1 MSDNN
6 GNTGLPEGKSDLYL
20 LKTMLDRLYGGDSGE
35 LYLRLTDRFGTFG
48 GVFDATAEELLAVD
62 GMTERVAS
70 FFTFIRPA
78 YRQALLRDGS
88 ACVIDGELAAARFAT
103 AYFMNKRRA
112 GDRCVYLDKKSRV
125 LRTEKTDL
133 SVMPAVGGACRAG
146 ADKLIVMSGRP
157 FSAAL
162 APSIERLTAV
172 RALIGPLVA
181 LGIEFVDYIEYGA
194 FAMYS
199 LRREL
204 SGKPPVIAAE
214 CAESE
219 KYAPVDFLPR
229 LTERLECMRGRRVM
243 AFVGN
248 QV

>member
-1 MSDNN
+1 MGETN
-6 GNTGLPEGKSDLYL
+6 GIELPEGKSDLYL

-48 GVFDATAEELLAVD
+48 GVFDATAAELLAVD

-78 YRQALLRDGS
+78 YRQALLRDGE
-88 ACVIDGELAAARFAT
+88 CVIDGESAAARFAT
-103 AYFMNKRRA
+103 AFFMNKRHA
-112 GDRCVYLDKKSRV
+112 GEHCVFLDKKSRI

-133 SVMPAVGGACRAG
+133 DTASAVGGACRSN
-146 ADKLIVMSGRP
+146 ADKLLVICGRP
-157 FSAAL
+157 FGGAL
-162 APSIERLTAV
+162 APSVERLTAV
-172 RALIGPLVA
+172 RALIRPLDA

-204 SGKPPVIAAE
+204 SGRPPVVAAE
-214 CAESE
+214 CAQKDEYTAFE
-219 KYAPVDFLPR
+219 FLPR
-229 LTERLECMRGRRVM
+229 LTQRIAQMHERRRL
-243 AFVGN
+243 AFVGG
-248 QV
+248 QE